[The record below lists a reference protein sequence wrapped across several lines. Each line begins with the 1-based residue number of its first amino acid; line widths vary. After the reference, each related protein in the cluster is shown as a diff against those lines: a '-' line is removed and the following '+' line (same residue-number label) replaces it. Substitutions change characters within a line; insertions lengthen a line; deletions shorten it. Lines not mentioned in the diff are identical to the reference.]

1 MNSGII
7 KEVLKCISYTESV
20 KHIDLDLKGYTTS
33 PDLLLEIIKDEIKS
47 SNVIKFGYQNIDNGE
62 EVFFAISTKHFKNFE
77 FESEKDVNE
86 FSSFI
91 SKGSNLS
98 TKFIMNTT
106 NMRKDCRS
114 VKNDPNVSY
123 KESKATI
130 GKEKFI
136 DTSYKPY
143 GTFDIVV
150 WMLVQIEIDGKYTNE
165 VGKLESRVSFNI
177 SLFSEIPE
185 AYEEINKK
193 ISTVIKEFERKII
206 TRIILMR
213 LNDTREWQKD
223 LSVLGNEFNSRF
235 LSNTRLND
243 KAKQGSSVGNQSIDA
258 TAIAKKA
265 KKPKR
270 SRMEKWAQKMKKAE
284 EVKAELDKTRI
295 TDESNDPLNITT
307 NSYITTIDD
316 ANSNSKSI
324 LMSGEKEA
332 SNKDD
337 KDFELITQKYEIKLV
352 AKLRFSSTVSIK
364 AIDNLSILK
373 NLAVNNMKNVF
384 IIK

>member
-1 MNSGII
+1 MNSAII

-47 SNVIKFGYQNIDNGE
+47 SDVIKFGYQKIDNGE

-177 SLFSEIPE
+177 SLFSEIPDV
-185 AYEEINKK
+185 YEEINKK
-193 ISTVIKEFERKII
+193 ISTVIKAFETKII

-243 KAKQGSSVGNQSIDA
+243 KAKQGSSVGNQSID
-258 TAIAKKA
+258 AIAKKA

-316 ANSNSKSI
+316 ANSNSKNI